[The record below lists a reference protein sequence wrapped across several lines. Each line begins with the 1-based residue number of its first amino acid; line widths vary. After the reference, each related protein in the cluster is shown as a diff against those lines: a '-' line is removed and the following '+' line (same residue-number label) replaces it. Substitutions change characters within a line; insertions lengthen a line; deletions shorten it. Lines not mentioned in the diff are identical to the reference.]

1 MSGEK
6 IISNDASIP
15 LWNNVWVTKN
25 WISKAMGY
33 IKNAKSSGLGIFLI
47 KREMSLKL
55 RSK

>member
-15 LWNNVWVTKN
+15 LWNNVWVAKN

-33 IKNAKSSGLGIFLI
+33 IKNAKGIALGIFFI
-47 KREMSLKL
+47 EREVFLKL
-55 RSK
+55 RSM